1 MVVEVIVF
9 MLPWSK
15 TRTRLGKW
23 IDGKG
28 KSEKWLTENSGVNK
42 NTVTA
47 LCNDVDYRPQGATRS
62 KIINALRQ
70 VDPNVSAPDF
80 W

>member
-1 MVVEVIVF
+1 MMVEVIDV
-9 MLPWSK
+9 LPWVK

-23 IDGKG
+23 IDDNRKT
-28 KSEKWLTENSGVNK
+28 EKWLADKSGVNK

-47 LCNDVDYRPQGATRS
+47 LCNDVDYRPHNGTRT
-62 KIINALRQ
+62 KIIKALMS
-70 VDPNVSAPDF
+70 VDPNVSAAEF